1 MWTGY
6 VVGLNVRLKSLVQL
20 SNTDIEKI
28 LEKVRLTCVFVSLL
42 HFFLLHSVNLFLLT
56 LFMPVILFNIVLE
69 EQWNTVPGAVPEDYI
84 CWRECRK
91 KLNSLRFF
99 VIWSLRSL
107 YVKTEYYYKHYA
119 MFTIVYVENES
130 ALHNFLE
137 YIVHLF
143 GLTSFLCSIHTLA
156 ARWCWLTNS
165 ILRRFSVFVFTDV
178 LEFVILCEY
187 SVAVL
192 KNISIQVKTLVS

>member
-1 MWTGY
+1 
-6 VVGLNVRLKSLVQL
+6 
-20 SNTDIEKI
+20 
-28 LEKVRLTCVFVSLL
+28 
-42 HFFLLHSVNLFLLT
+42 
-56 LFMPVILFNIVLE
+56 MPVILFNIVLE

-84 CWRECRK
+84 RWKEWRK